1 MPFYD
6 TMKSNDEKQVDEVD
20 TINPTILEF
29 FSRLG
34 FAEIPIEDDL
44 TGLCFEESPE
54 GEYALVTNEE
64 GLLPVSL
71 DAPLLIAFYTPEGAF
86 LWSTGFKN
94 AGQFEEIW
102 LQGATYAEKM
112 QATAKHREL
121 MLAAS
126 QWPSCW
132 KGLDNEWTHV

>member
-1 MPFYD
+1 MD
-6 TMKSNDEKQVDEVD
+6 A
-20 TINPTILEF
+20 INPTILDF

-54 GEYALVTNEE
+54 GEYALITSEE
-64 GLLPVSL
+64 GLLPNSL
-71 DAPLLIAFYTPEGAF
+71 EAPLLIAFYTPEGAF

-102 LQGATYAEKM
+102 LQGSTYAEKM
-112 QATAKHREL
+112 QATAKHRDL

-126 QWPSCW
+126 PMAKLLEGTGQ
-132 KGLDNEWTHV
+132 

>member
-1 MPFYD
+1 M
-6 TMKSNDEKQVDEVD
+6 EA
-20 TINPTILEF
+20 INPTILEF
-29 FSRLG
+29 FSRLD
-34 FAEIPIEDDL
+34 FAEIPIEEGL
-44 TGLCFEESPE
+44 TGLSFEENPE
-54 GEYALVTNEE
+54 GEYALVTNED

-102 LQGATYAEKM
+102 LQGVTYAEKV
-112 QATAKHREL
+112 QATAKHRDL

-126 QWPSCW
+126 PMAKLLEGAGQ
-132 KGLDNEWTHV
+132 